1 MEHGNP
7 DLWWTLPE
15 HAKADVMAHFIAIGA
30 DQREAAIKRKEDKA
44 NSSLLGAGSD
54 LFFPDLDS

>member
-1 MEHGNP
+1 
-7 DLWWTLPE
+7 
-15 HAKADVMAHFIAIGA
+15 MAHFIAIGA